1 MENNY
6 YNIVLMSP
14 LPPPVGGIGTWT
26 MRYMNVCN
34 KYGISIINVDEKIS
48 GREVFGKKSKRNIFK
63 EIKRCFLIWKNLKNT
78 LKQNK
83 DYQIVHC
90 AIPALYTSILRE
102 LVSLKVAHKYK
113 RKFVVHFR
121 STTPISINK
130 NLSLFLFKKILNK
143 SDAIITINSQSYKHC
158 LNFLNDKNKLFLV
171 ENFINNDVFD
181 YHKKYNETLKN
192 IFYSGGVTIE
202 KGAKILLDVAKA
214 LPNYNFYLAG
224 KVDDEIKQ
232 YSENLKIN
240 NVTFLGVLNQDQ
252 IKKEYLNNDLFIF
265 PTFYPNE
272 AFSNSLL
279 EAMSFAMPCIATEWA
294 ANKDML
300 NNETYIVPIK
310 SSEKIIDC
318 IEKLKDQ
325 DIREELGKA
334 NKERVIKNY
343 SEKIIL
349 NKYIDVYKS
358 LLVNK

>member
-34 KYGISIINVDEKIS
+34 KYGVNIINVDEKIS

-63 EIKRCFLIWKNLKNT
+63 EIKRCFRIWKNLKNT

-83 DYQIVHC
+83 NYSTVHC

-102 LVSLKVAHKYK
+102 LVSLKITHKYK
-113 RKFVVHFR
+113 RKFVIHFH
-121 STTPISINK
+121 STTPISINNK
-130 NLSLFLFKKILNK
+130 FALFLFKKILNK

-158 LNFLNDKNKLFLV
+158 LNFLNSDKKLFLV

-181 YHKKYNETLKN
+181 NHKKYNENLKN
-192 IFYSGGVTIE
+192 IFYSGGVTIK
-202 KGAKILLDVAKA
+202 KGIKILLDVAKA

-232 YSENLKIN
+232 YSENLKID
-240 NVTFLGVLNQDQ
+240 NVTFLGVLNQEQ

-272 AFSNSLL
+272 AFSIALL
-279 EAMSFAMPCIATEWA
+279 EAMSFGMPCIATDWA

-300 NNETYIVPIK
+300 DNETYIVPIK
-310 SSEKIIDC
+310 NSEKIIDC

-325 DIREELGKA
+325 DIRERVGKS
-334 NKERVIKNY
+334 NKERVMKNY